1 MVVVDEVILSRWR
14 LSVAACVDDLPF
26 STIARSSAPR
36 PVACPQPHKPY
47 SFPKAIFETRSESL
61 CTCPGDQTTRVHVR
75 LTGARL
81 QHPMRTHMCFVA
93 ETRGR
98 ADPSPPHLTQPD
110 PPLPASL
117 RAARLSQRSSTRLR
131 VHGSDT
137 ADQHTW
143 RGASFTL
150 CRRRCGGGSGA
161 AGGGG
166 AASLMRRFL
175 LVGHGVLDAAPEAH
189 APAAACAARE
199 GMSTRCQS
207 IRRRSQ

>member
-1 MVVVDEVILSRWR
+1 MPRHGASLRAP
-14 LSVAACVDDLPF
+14 LAPF
-26 STIARSSAPR
+26 FGKANRVHPPASTTFHFRQSLARAPRGPWLARSPINPIVFRKLSSRRVRRAYTHAQATKPR
-36 PVACPQPHKPY
+36 AYMSVLL
-47 SFPKAIFETRSESL
+47 ELRSK
-61 CTCPGDQTTRVHVR
+61 
-75 LTGARL
+75 
-81 QHPMRTHMCFVA
+81 HPMRTHMCFVA

-161 AGGGG
+161 AGGGRG
-166 AASLMRRFL
+166 
-175 LVGHGVLDAAPEAH
+175 GELDA
-189 APAAACAARE
+189 
-199 GMSTRCQS
+199 
-207 IRRRSQ
+207 